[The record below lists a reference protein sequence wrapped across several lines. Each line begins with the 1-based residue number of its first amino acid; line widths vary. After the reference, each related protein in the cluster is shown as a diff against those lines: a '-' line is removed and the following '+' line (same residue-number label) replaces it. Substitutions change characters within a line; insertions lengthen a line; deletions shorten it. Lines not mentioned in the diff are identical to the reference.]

1 MARQSDE
8 KKQVAL
14 HLELSRLRKENV
26 RLTPMMDALRDIRNE
41 AQKSDAN
48 KTTLRNGWLIQRA
61 TEGLSS

>member
-14 HLELSRLRKENV
+14 QLELSRLRKDNA
-26 RLTPMMDALRDIRNE
+26 RLIPMLEALRDIRNE

-48 KTTLRNGWLIQRA
+48 KTNLRNGWLIQRT
-61 TEGLSS
+61 TEGLQS